1 MLLGCSF
8 PVVDIGTG
16 PAVVRDYAQAA
27 EGLGYTHLLA
37 PDRKRGDRTLS
48 GLLDAQSFFAGA
60 QCHGMS
66 SSMRLCG
73 QPLTSRVS
81 RSVK

>member
-27 EGLGYTHLLA
+27 EGLV
-37 PDRKRGDRTLS
+37 
-48 GLLDAQSFFAGA
+48 
-60 QCHGMS
+60 
-66 SSMRLCG
+66 
-73 QPLTSRVS
+73 PLVIDSDVFL
-81 RSVK
+81 